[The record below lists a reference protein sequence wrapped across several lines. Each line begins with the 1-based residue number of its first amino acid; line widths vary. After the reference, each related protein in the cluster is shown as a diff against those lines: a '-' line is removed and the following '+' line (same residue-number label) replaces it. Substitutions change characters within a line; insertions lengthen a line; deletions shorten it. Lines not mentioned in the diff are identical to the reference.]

1 MTIWSMLDF
10 GDKPKPLPLAPIYG
24 EKLETLPLSP
34 ADEPPRRK
42 GGWPK
47 GRPRKVAE

>member
-1 MTIWSMLDF
+1 MTSWSMLDF
-10 GDKPKPLPLAPIYG
+10 GDKPKPLPPVPLMAA
-24 EKLETLPLSP
+24 TLP